1 MSWLGEWLKHVILIV
16 LLATFVDLILPSRS
30 MERYVKLVLSLLI
43 LFTLLSPIVELLQ
56 FRGAQELKQAL
67 SAQLDR
73 GQRQSGTQPSLEQIL
88 AEGEKM
94 YQTQE
99 KEALD
104 WAGKQVAAMMKEQ
117 VEEHTGQRVQAV
129 EVAFTPMQDK
139 ATGVRTGTE
148 ITAVRVR
155 MDHTSSAGVPRG
167 SLDEPHTQAGGSD
180 ARIDGASGPDWN
192 TVGTASGSSTGATA
206 GGTDVLPPRQQAEA
220 VTIAPV
226 EDIKV
231 AVSIQTTGSDQAQES
246 TPSGDANLS
255 DNGGAQRGGHQ
266 EKAEPS
272 PATSNEEDLKGVADW
287 LERTWGLKRGM
298 VQIQGGS
305 QL

>member
-56 FRGAQELKQAL
+56 FRGAQELKQVL

-73 GQRQSGTQPSLEQIL
+73 GQRQQGAQPSLEQIL
-88 AEGEKM
+88 AEGEKL

-129 EVAFTPMQDK
+129 EVAFTPVQDK

-155 MDHTSSAGVPRG
+155 MDHTSSVGAPRG
-167 SLDEPHTQAGGSD
+167 SLDKQGTQAVSSD
-180 ARIDGASGPDWN
+180 AGTTVASETNWHGSGVPPN
-192 TVGTASGSSTGATA
+192 ASVVA
-206 GGTDVLPPRQQAEA
+206 GGTESLAPNEEDTAIA
-220 VTIAPV
+220 IAPV
-226 EDIKV
+226 EKIKIE
-231 AVSIQTTGSDQAQES
+231 VSTSTIGSDQAQES
-246 TPSGDANLS
+246 TTS
-255 DNGGAQRGGHQ
+255 GAQSSDARGVQMDGRQ
-266 EKAEPS
+266 EKTES
-272 PATSNEEDLKGVADW
+272 TPATSDDEDLQGLADW

>member
-73 GQRQSGTQPSLEQIL
+73 GQYQKGSQPSLEQIL
-88 AEGEKM
+88 AEGEKL

-99 KEALD
+99 KQALD

-155 MDHTSSAGVPRG
+155 MDHTSSASATKG
-167 SLDEPHTQAGGSD
+167 SRDEADTQITGSD
-180 ARIDGASGPDWN
+180 ARIDGTNRPNWN
-192 TVGTASGSSTGATA
+192 VSGSASSIGAA
-206 GGTDVLPPRQQAEA
+206 VGGTDVLPPSQQAEA
-220 VTIAPV
+220 TTIAPV
-226 EDIKV
+226 EDIKI
-231 AVSIQTTGSDQAQES
+231 AVRT
-246 TPSGDANLS
+246 
-255 DNGGAQRGGHQ
+255 
-266 EKAEPS
+266 
-272 PATSNEEDLKGVADW
+272 PATSSDQVQESNASGDTNSSDMRDAQLGVRQEKTESSPVTSDEENLKGVADW

>member
-56 FRGAQELKQAL
+56 FRGAQELKQVL

-73 GQRQSGTQPSLEQIL
+73 GQRQQGAQPSLEQIL
-88 AEGEKM
+88 AEGEKL

-129 EVAFTPMQDK
+129 EVAFTPVQDK

-155 MDHTSSAGVPRG
+155 MDHTSSVGTPRG
-167 SLDEPHTQAGGSD
+167 SLDKQGTQAVSSD
-180 ARIDGASGPDWN
+180 AGTNVASETNWHGSGVPPN
-192 TVGTASGSSTGATA
+192 ASVVA
-206 GGTDVLPPRQQAEA
+206 GGTESLAPNEEDKAIA
-220 VTIAPV
+220 IAPV
-226 EDIKV
+226 EKIKIEV
-231 AVSIQTTGSDQAQES
+231 GTSIIGPDQAQES
-246 TPSGDANLS
+246 TTS
-255 DNGGAQRGGHQ
+255 GAQSSDTRGVQMDGRQ
-266 EKAEPS
+266 EKTES
-272 PATSNEEDLKGVADW
+272 TPATSDDEDLQGLADW